1 MNSVVHKF
9 RRALA
14 RKRLKG
20 TDFCIV
26 SNNCWGAHV
35 YQTIGRQY
43 ATPFV
48 GLFISPG
55 SYLRLLMEFPRGLSL
70 PLKFKTASDEAY
82 VNEARAAYSVPWP
95 IGSLGDG
102 VEIQFM
108 HYKSEAE
115 AGEKWKRRIARF
127 SQQPG
132 KWFFKFCDR
141 DGCTPGQI
149 AAFDQLPFPNKV
161 FFTTQRDCSSSCGV
175 KIPLNEPCVPDGLA
189 LSRLSPA
196 YFDTAD
202 WLAGGPG
209 RVRWWGRYLNC
220 V

>member
-1 MNSVVHKF
+1 MNSVIHKF
-9 RRALA
+9 RQALA

-20 TDFCIV
+20 VDFSII

-35 YQTIGRQY
+35 YQTTGRAY

-48 GLFISPG
+48 GLFISPA
-55 SYLRLLMEFPRGLSL
+55 SYLRLLAGFPQCLSQ

-82 VNEARAAYSVPWP
+82 VNRARAAHSVQWP

-102 VEIQFM
+102 VEIQFV

-115 AGEKWKRRIARF
+115 ASDKWKRRVARI
-127 SQQPG
+127 SPHPG
-132 KWFFKFCDR
+132 RWFFKFCDR
-141 DGCTPGQI
+141 DDCTAGQM
-149 AAFDQLPFPNKV
+149 AAFDRLPFPNKV
-161 FFTTQRDCSSSCGV
+161 FFTTRQDCPSRCAV
-175 KIPLNEPCVPDGLA
+175 KIPSNEACVPDGLS

-202 WLAGGPG
+202 WLGGGSG